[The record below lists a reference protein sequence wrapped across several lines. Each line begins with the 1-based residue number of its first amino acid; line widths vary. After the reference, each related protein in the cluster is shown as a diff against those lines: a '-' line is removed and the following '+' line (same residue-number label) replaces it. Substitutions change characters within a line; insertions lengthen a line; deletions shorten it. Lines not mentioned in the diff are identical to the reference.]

1 MLLILGT
8 VSTHAQYYFLNVYQ
22 KDGAKVEYM
31 ISALDSINITEKI
44 PTISLNYTTL
54 SLVTGKQS
62 QLNASVKLG
71 STTLNVPVSWSSDNN
86 DVATVNETGKVTAIS
101 TGNATIT
108 VASEGQTATCL
119 VTVTKP
125 VEGRIKVNYYGCQI
139 LSDHVDIN
147 IFAENQLV
155 EANGYGINTLK
166 KNWQSAVC
174 YIGDNK
180 YELDATDGASFRN
193 SDSYGKYHWTWAF
206 KNTTVKN
213 ALSKASETNPVKIIM
228 TDVEGAQYI
237 FIFNIPQTSSK
248 SYYMYYEEDNGEEN
262 EEDNGEYEYV
272 DLGLSV
278 KWATFNVG
286 ATKPEEYGDYYA
298 WGETETKDT
307 CNWSTYKWCNGSIST
322 LTKYCNDSS
331 YGHNGF
337 TDTKTTLD
345 PDDDVAHVKWGGD
358 WRMPTKGEFTEL
370 FNNCT
375 WTWTKL
381 NGVNGYRV
389 TSKKSGYTDRSIFLP
404 AAGYRGDTSLGN
416 VGSYGNYWSS
426 SLYTGGPFSAWIV
439 VFGSGYRNA
448 SNGYRF
454 YGLSVRPV
462 CPSEEWLNA
471 VSITLNSNLD
481 SIVMG
486 NTITLSATV
495 KHGNE
500 VIDREV
506 TWTSDNPSI
515 ASVDA
520 TGVVFGKAVGSTT
533 ITATCMGKTATC
545 TITVIEPQNE
555 NGNGITSISL
565 EKTSLSLIIGVW
577 DSLKAIAL
585 NGNEVVDTAA
595 IIWQSNNEPVAT
607 VDSTGLVRAITVGT
621 ATIKATC
628 GDKYATC
635 IVTVL
640 NHNDVTHEYVDLGL
654 SVKWATCNVG
664 AIRPEDH
671 GGYYAWGETESK
683 IEYKWENYK
692 WCDGWWSKLTKY
704 NSISVWGTVDN
715 KKILDPEDDVVQA
728 NWGNN
733 WRIPSPE
740 ELKELVD
747 NCTWT
752 WTTVDGIKGYS
763 VTSNKT
769 GYTDRSIFLPADGYF
784 HYYDFVG
791 FGQKGYYVSNTT
803 GKSFNP
809 GWPDCLV
816 FDSEKKSV
824 INSDIG
830 RNFGFS
836 IRPVCSK

>member
-1 MLLILGT
+1 MKHTALKTTLFRTLSAIILLTIGT
-8 VSTHAQYYFLNVYQ
+8 LATQAQYY
-22 KDGAKVEYM
+22 M
-31 ISALDSINITEKI
+31 NIRK
-44 PTISLNYTTL
+44 
-54 SLVTGKQS
+54 
-62 QLNASVKLG
+62 
-71 STTLNVPVSWSSDNN
+71 
-86 DVATVNETGKVTAIS
+86 
-101 TGNATIT
+101 
-108 VASEGQTATCL
+108 
-119 VTVTKP
+119 
-125 VEGRIKVNYYGCQI
+125 
-139 LSDHVDIN
+139 
-147 IFAENQLV
+147 
-155 EANGYGINTLK
+155 
-166 KNWQSAVC
+166 
-174 YIGDNK
+174 
-180 YELDATDGASFRN
+180 TDGSNVRYIVTDI
-193 SDSYGKYHWTWAF
+193 DSVWF
-206 KNTTVKN
+206 EV
-213 ALSKASETNPVKIIM
+213 SQSPEI
-228 TDVEGAQYI
+228 
-237 FIFNIPQTSSK
+237 SS
-248 SYYMYYEEDNGEEN
+248 
-262 EEDNGEYEYV
+262 YEYV

-286 ATKPEEYGDYYA
+286 ATKLEEYGDYYA
-298 WGETETKDT
+298 WGETEPYYEVGYAQESPQAHWKDGYSAGYG
-307 CNWSTYKWCNGSIST
+307 WSNYKWCNGSYST
-322 LTKYCNDSS
+322 LTKYNTSTS
-331 YGHNGF
+331 YGTIDN
-337 TDTKTTLD
+337 KTVLD
-345 PDDDVAHVKWGGD
+345 PEDDVAHVKWGGS
-358 WRMPTKGEFTEL
+358 WRMPTFGELSEL
-370 FNNCT
+370 HNSCT
-375 WTWTKL
+375 WTWYRRGNTEF
-381 NGVNGYRV
+381 NGVAGYKV
-389 TSKKSGYTDRSIFLP
+389 TSNKSGYTDRFIFLP
-404 AAGYRGDTSLGN
+404 AAGYRGDTSL
-416 VGSYGNYWSS
+416 SYAGESGYYWSS
-426 SLYTGGPFSAWIV
+426 SLNTDFPVRAQYLS
-439 VFGSGYRNA
+439 FGSGRHGTGGGGSSRNT
-448 SNGYRF
+448 GF
-454 YGLSVRPV
+454 SVRPV

-495 KHGNE
+495 KQGNE
-500 VIDREV
+500 VIDRKV
-506 TWTSDNPSI
+506 TWISDNPSI
-515 ASVDA
+515 ASVSE
-520 TGVVFGKAVGSTT
+520 TGVVTAIAVGPTT
-533 ITATCMGKTATC
+533 ITAICMGKTATC

-555 NGNGITSISL
+555 NGNGITSVSL